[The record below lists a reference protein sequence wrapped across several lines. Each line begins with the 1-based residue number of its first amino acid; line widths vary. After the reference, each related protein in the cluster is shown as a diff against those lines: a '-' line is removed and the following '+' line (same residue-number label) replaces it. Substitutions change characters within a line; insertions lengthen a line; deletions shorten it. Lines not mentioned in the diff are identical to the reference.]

1 MNSAPALTGYIRPM
15 SPSQPLTD
23 VAYVIQLAVAPVFL
37 LTSVGTIL
45 AVLSSRLG
53 RIIDRARVLGDRL
66 PGLDARG
73 QQAARAE
80 LRLLYR
86 RRRLVN
92 MAITCGTV
100 TALLV
105 CLLIAAAFLA
115 AIVSFDASLLVSTL
129 FVLSMA
135 GFIGALLFFLREV
148 LLAVS
153 STPIDPH

>member
-1 MNSAPALTGYIRPM
+1 MNSAPAGSGYIGAM
-15 SPSQPLTD
+15 SPTQPLTD

-45 AVLSSRLG
+45 AVLSARLG
-53 RIIDRARVLGDRL
+53 RIIDRARILTDRL
-66 PGLDARG
+66 PGMDARA
-73 QQAARAE
+73 QQTARTE

-115 AIVSFDASLLVSTL
+115 TMLAFDASLLVSAL

-153 STPIDPH
+153 GTPIDPH